1 MKRPTIPSRPLLPAL
16 GLALGMLLCPMSS
29 IAHETGQTIPD
40 PGFRPPNEYA
50 AEFIDTPGK
59 VKIAVLP
66 TLIRRVNRTA
76 HSLTS
81 QEQIVT
87 FLNESG
93 IATASAKSRRIDL
106 GRLNR
111 RSQWDIFQYGAQ
123 SIAKE
128 LENYD
133 TGADYTLVMELLV
146 PGDQAIFGVDVYI
159 FDQQGR
165 SAFSFVLNSHH
176 ELFADAKLVA
186 KDSSESSRETMLE
199 NATQVGLVAL
209 KMQIEQAKEC
219 YATDAQT
226 APVHA
231 EAGILHDF
239 QSDLTPHNG
248 RYGNALGFSTFSDGS
263 SPVNISRSGTHPP
276 MPDEA
281 TNNTVMQL
289 SLNVSGWGGVLH
301 FFRDMESNVWSAQDW
316 SDLDGFSFWL
326 YGNNSGTAMFVDLL
340 DNRNPC
346 SRRDDAERY
355 TYEFVDDVAGW
366 RLISVPFKDMARK
379 EIGNGAPND
388 GLNLTD
394 VHGWGLGT
402 SNTSGPKTYYID
414 DFRLWDKFSAES
426 PTPLAVITHDLFIE
440 TRISEDSSRL
450 VIEPQFQQGL
460 VAEKAMRLQC
470 AVASLTTER
479 GYRYFRMDERAKLSG
494 KRSSVRLT
502 FYATPPQGIT
512 VVDDLQDRDQVM
524 APDLMSAA
532 ISAEEVIKYCR
543 MMESASGKHGEP

>member
-1 MKRPTIPSRPLLPAL
+1 MSGLVLIWLACPAFSAADQP
-16 GLALGMLLCPMSS
+16 G
-29 IAHETGQTIPD
+29 HTIPD
-40 PGFRPPNEYA
+40 PGYRPPNELA
-50 AEFIDTPGK
+50 AEFVNATGSTR
-59 VKIAVLP
+59 IAVLP
-66 TLIRRVNRTA
+66 TLVRRVERTA
-76 HSLTS
+76 HSFAS
-81 QEQIVT
+81 QEQIVA

-93 IATASAKSRRIDL
+93 IATATTRSRRIDL

-111 RSQWDIFQYGAQ
+111 RSQWDIFQYAAQ
-123 SIAKE
+123 SISKE
-128 LENYD
+128 LENYE
-133 TGADYTLVMELLV
+133 TGADYILVMEILV
-146 PGDQAIFGVDVYI
+146 PGDQAVFGVDVYI
-159 FDQQGR
+159 MDQQGR
-165 SAFSFVLNSHH
+165 SVFSFLLNSHH

-186 KDSSESSRETMLE
+186 NDSSESSRQTMLE
-199 NATQVGLVAL
+199 NATRVGLAAL
-209 KMQIEQAKEC
+209 KMQIEQAREC
-219 YATDAQT
+219 YAASAET
-226 APVHA
+226 ASVQA

-239 QSDLTPHNG
+239 QSDLTAQID
-248 RYGNALGFSTFSDGS
+248 RYGTPLGFSTFSDGS
-263 SPVNISRSGTHPP
+263 SPVRISRSGAHPL

-281 TNNTVMQL
+281 KHNTVMQL
-289 SLNVSGWGGVLH
+289 SLDVSGWGGVLH
-301 FFRDMESNVWSAQDW
+301 LFADAASNVWRAQDW

-366 RLISVPFKDMARK
+366 RMISVPFKDMARK
-379 EIGNGAPND
+379 EIRNGAPND

-402 SNTSGPKTYYID
+402 SNTNGPKTFYID
-414 DFRLWDKFSAES
+414 DFRLWDEFSAAS
-426 PTPLAVITHDLFIE
+426 PTPLAVITHALFIE

-494 KRSSVRLT
+494 QRSSVRLT
-502 FYATPPQGIT
+502 FYATPPQGMT
-512 VVDDLQDRDQVM
+512 VVENLQDGEQVM
-524 APDLMSAA
+524 APDFMSAA

-543 MMESASGKHGEP
+543 MMESASRNYGEP

>member
-1 MKRPTIPSRPLLPAL
+1 MKRPTNPLRSLLPAL

-29 IAHETGQTIPD
+29 LADETGQTIPD

-50 AEFIDTPGK
+50 AEFIDTVGT

-66 TLIRRVNRTA
+66 TLVRRVERTA
-76 HSLTS
+76 YSYAS
-81 QEQIVT
+81 QEQIVA

-93 IATASAKSRRIDL
+93 IATATMRSRRIDL
-106 GRLNR
+106 GRLQR
-111 RSQWDIFQYGAQ
+111 RSQWDIFQSGAQ
-123 SIAKE
+123 SIATE

-146 PGDQAIFGVDVYI
+146 PGDQAVFGIDVYI
-159 FDQQGR
+159 MDQQGR

-186 KDSSESSRETMLE
+186 KDSSESSRQTMLE
-199 NATQVGLVAL
+199 NATRVGLVAL
-209 KMQIEQAKEC
+209 KMQIEQAREC
-219 YATDAQT
+219 IETSGVT
-226 APVHA
+226 VPVHA
-231 EAGILHDF
+231 KVGVLHDF
-239 QSDLTPHNG
+239 QTDLTSGNG
-248 RYGNALGFSTFSDGS
+248 RYGNALGFSTFSDGT
-263 SPVNISRSGTHPP
+263 SPVNISRSGAHPP

-281 TNNTVMQL
+281 SNNTVMEL
-289 SLNVSGWGGVLH
+289 SLDVSGWGGVIHL
-301 FFRDMESNVWSAQDW
+301 FRDAESNLWAAQDW

-326 YGNNSGTAMFVDLL
+326 YGNNSGTTMFVDLL

-366 RLISVPFKDMARK
+366 RLVSVPFRDLARK
-379 EIGNGAPND
+379 EIRNGAPND

-402 SNTSGPKTYYID
+402 SNTSGPKSYYID
-414 DFRLWDKFSAES
+414 DFRLWDELSAAS

-440 TRISEDSSRL
+440 TRTSEDSSRL

-460 VAEKAMRLQC
+460 VVEKAMRLQC
-470 AVASLTTER
+470 AVASLTAER

-502 FYATPPQGIT
+502 FYATAPRGIT

-543 MMESASGKHGEP
+543 MMNSPP